1 MIHHAFLT
9 SDGSL
14 EWTRFSN
21 GLGITVNF
29 AQEPEGV
36 EGRTIPAFGY
46 RMEEQFLPSAW
57 L

>member
-46 RMEEQFLPSAW
+46 RMEE
-57 L
+57 